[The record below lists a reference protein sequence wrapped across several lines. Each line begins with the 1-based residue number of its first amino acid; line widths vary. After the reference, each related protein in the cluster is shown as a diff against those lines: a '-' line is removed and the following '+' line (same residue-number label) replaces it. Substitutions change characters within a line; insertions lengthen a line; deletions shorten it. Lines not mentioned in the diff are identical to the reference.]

1 MFLGT
6 EINIPSYEA
15 NQYRQNIHNAQA
27 PVTKDTNVF
36 IQGEVFYICN
46 RKRKA
51 VCLQLN
57 KRKSGNFLLYFTFL
71 IKIIPTVPTMC
82 RPCLN

>member
-36 IQGEVFYICN
+36 IQGKVFTYATE
-46 RKRKA
+46 KEKQY
-51 VCLQLN
+51 VCSLIRG
-57 KRKSGNFLLYFTFL
+57 KVVIFCCILLF
-71 IKIIPTVPTMC
+71 
-82 RPCLN
+82 